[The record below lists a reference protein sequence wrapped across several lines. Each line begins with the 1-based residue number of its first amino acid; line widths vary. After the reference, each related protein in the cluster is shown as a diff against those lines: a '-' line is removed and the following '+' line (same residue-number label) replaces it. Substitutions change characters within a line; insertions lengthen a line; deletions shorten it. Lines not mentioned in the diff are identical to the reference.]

1 MTSSLMFNEPHK
13 LGYNDNTTE
22 GSAFSLNTVFDLLGI
37 LRLILVLW
45 YVPGSKKGESH
56 LIVNFAIPLYSFINL
71 K

>member
-22 GSAFSLNTVFDLLGI
+22 GSAFSINTVFDLLGI

-45 YVPGSKKGESH
+45 YVPGSKKER
-56 LIVNFAIPLYSFINL
+56 VT
-71 K
+71 